1 MSGAVIR
8 PQRREEPALCE
19 GSVVIRPMRKEDLPQ
34 AAGIERICFSQE
46 AWSEKVYRE
55 EFAHAGTYLW
65 LWCAV
70 ARKARKGAASS
81 GMPSENFSDMQG
93 ESDVPVGTISLTRTG
108 DVGEIGNVAVLPEYR
123 GQGIAGALLETALG
137 YGKRQQ
143 GMSLFTLEVRAGNTA
158 AIHLYESAGFRTE
171 GLRPRFYTDP
181 VEDARIM
188 WKRDA

>member
-8 PQRREEPALCE
+8 PPRREEPALCE
-19 GSVVIRPMRKEDLPQ
+19 GSVVIRPMREEDLPQ

-65 LWCAV
+65 LWCAA
-70 ARKARKGAASS
+70 ARRPQEGATAPDAPAGSAAARR
-81 GMPSENFSDMQG
+81 

-137 YGKRQQ
+137 YGERVQ
-143 GMSLFTLEVRAGNTA
+143 GMTLFTLEVRAGNAA

-188 WKRDA
+188 WKRK